1 VTDGKLV
8 LLSFVNELLRNED
21 MDKSAIMEQV
31 LGNAFI
37 KEKGNF
43 IMCYIAAIALCIIGC
58 KLIGNNRFNSYV
70 VGYLS

>member
-1 VTDGKLV
+1 MFRTLDFDCVTDGKLV

-37 KEKGNF
+37 LDRKVGKNY
-43 IMCYIAAIALCIIGC
+43 IMEQLLRI
-58 KLIGNNRFNSYV
+58 LIS
-70 VGYLS
+70 